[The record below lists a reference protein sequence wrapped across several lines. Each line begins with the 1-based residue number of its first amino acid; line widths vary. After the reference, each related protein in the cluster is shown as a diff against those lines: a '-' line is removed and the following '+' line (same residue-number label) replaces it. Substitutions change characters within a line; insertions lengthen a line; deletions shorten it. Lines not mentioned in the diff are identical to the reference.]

1 MGRNIGRRHV
11 QDAEVEI
18 VGALAVTNSFV
29 AATTIVASQMNANFT
44 DIVSWA
50 TGTPTLSA
58 SGSAT
63 TISGTLAVTEAAT
76 LSTTLAVTGIAT
88 FSDQIY
94 MGGSTQELCYEGSSA
109 DAYETFIRATDATAD
124 RVITFPDTTGTVAL
138 TSDITSAV
146 TAVTGTAPIV
156 SSGGYT
162 PAISATTNDAQLIL
176 NNSIFN

>member
-76 LSTTLAVTGIAT
+76 FSTTLGVTGVASL
-88 FSDQIY
+88 SDQVY
-94 MGGSTQELCYEGSSA
+94 LGGSTQEICYEGTLGT
-109 DAYETFIRATDATAD
+109 AYETFLRSTAATAD
-124 RVITFPDTTGTVAL
+124 RLIYLPDAGGTVAL
-138 TSDITSAV
+138 VDNA
-146 TAVTGTAPIV
+146 
-156 SSGGYT
+156 SSI
-162 PAISATTNDAQLIL
+162 IS
-176 NNSIFN
+176 NSVFN

>member
-1 MGRNIGRRHV
+1 M
-11 QDAEVEI
+11 A
-18 VGALAVTNSFV
+18 ALAVTNSFV

-76 LSTTLAVTGIAT
+76 FSTTLGVTGVAS

-94 MGGSTQELCYEGSSA
+94 MGGSTQQICYEGTLGT
-109 DAYETFIRATDATAD
+109 AYETFLRSTAATAD
-124 RVITFPDTTGTVAL
+124 RLIYLPDAGGTVAL
-138 TSDITSAV
+138 VDNA
-146 TAVTGTAPIV
+146 
-156 SSGGYT
+156 SSI
-162 PAISATTNDAQLIL
+162 IS
-176 NNSIFN
+176 NSVFN